1 MFVQI
6 RCELCGKTFD
16 HDASALG
23 AAAECPH
30 CGKTNPAPALAPAP
44 APAPAAPGGPAV
56 KRCPACQAE
65 IEADAVICIH
75 CGQNLATGRKVG
87 GRHGLAAHKSLV
99 LAGLAGAALAAGL
112 LAFVLWPEADAPPP
126 FDPAAIAA
134 AAKKTPPP
142 AAAAPDSTSA
152 APVAPPHS
160 AVAAPEIP
168 PATNPPAPA
177 APTPAEL
184 ASQQAETE
192 RAALAALQEK
202 KFEAEQNLRLQL
214 DVREPL
220 YAPNEL
226 VELRR
231 KNGIVDKGTFTGFA
245 GEGTNRVALVATALG
260 EVGVPIAVLDPASRR
275 RLDPEFREAFIQHL
289 LETRF
294 AAPAAAPAP

>member
-16 HDASALG
+16 HDASAMG

-44 APAPAAPGGPAV
+44 TAAPAASGGPAV
-56 KRCPACQAE
+56 KPCPACQAE

-75 CGQNLATGRKVG
+75 CGRNLATGRKVG
-87 GRHGLAAHKSLV
+87 GRSGLAAHKSLV
-99 LAGLAGAALAAGL
+99 LAGLAVAMLAAGL
-112 LAFVLWPEADAPPP
+112 LAFVLWPEADDPPP

-134 AAKKTPPP
+134 AAKKAPPP
-142 AAAAPDSTSA
+142 AAPAPDPASA
-152 APVAPPHS
+152 ATTAPASP
-160 AVAAPEIP
+160 AAAPEARP
-168 PATNPPAPA
+168 ETHPPAPA
-177 APTPAEL
+177 APSPAEL
-184 ASQQAETE
+184 ASQQAEAE
-192 RAALAALQEK
+192 RAALVALQEK

-220 YAPNEL
+220 YGPNEL

-260 EVGVPIAVLDPASRR
+260 EVGVPIGALDPASRR